1 MSQIDERALATHIK
15 DNLPTPPGGWKSRG
29 SKEWDKKRAAKGLP
43 LATIEPNN
51 PGKGRSWRN
60 AVRGCEQYHDP
71 RTPSFVFKQRA
82 LVHLAG
88 GPDAAHAAIRIIRAL
103 SCRSAA
109 GRPVIRI
116 ARRRRTKMERLND
129 AAADW

>member
-29 SKEWDKKRAAKGLP
+29 NKEWDKERAANGLP
-43 LATIEPNN
+43 LATTEPKN
-51 PGKGRSWRN
+51 PGTRRSWRN
-60 AVRGCEQYHDP
+60 AVRECEQYHDP

-88 GPDAAHAAIRIIRAL
+88 GPDAVHTTTRISESDAP
-103 SCRSAA
+103 SPVGS
-109 GRPVIRI
+109 RPRVPPSEMPGGGGPRW
-116 ARRRRTKMERLND
+116 KG
-129 AAADW
+129 